1 MQDDQTAK
9 DARRLL
15 EAFSAN
21 HLEARMVSPY
31 GLDRP
36 FNPSWADAEQAGLD
50 RARRDTAIRWLVDKN
65 LLLSEEEPE
74 NPHDTGEEFHS
85 KYGSVFRFTDAGRE
99 LLEEAKKG
107 RRRA

>member
-1 MQDDQTAK
+1 MQDDQTAQ
-9 DARRLL
+9 DATRLL
-15 EAFSAN
+15 MAFSRN

-36 FNPSWADAEQAGLD
+36 FSPNWADAEQAGLN
-50 RARRDTAIRWLVDKN
+50 RVRRDAAIRWLIDKGM
-65 LLLSEEEPE
+65 LQSAEETE

-99 LLEEAKKG
+99 ILEEVRE
-107 RRRA
+107 RRQA